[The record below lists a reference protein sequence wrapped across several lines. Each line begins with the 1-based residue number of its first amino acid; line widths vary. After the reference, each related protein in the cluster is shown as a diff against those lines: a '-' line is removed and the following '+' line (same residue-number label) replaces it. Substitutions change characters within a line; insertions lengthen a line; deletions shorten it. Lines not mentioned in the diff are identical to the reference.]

1 MSANSWRQRE
11 IEKARLRK
19 EAAAR
24 AEEEARIKRIQ
35 KTETN
40 FPSMPG
46 FAPQWGG
53 APGTAFSG
61 TSFSSMAQQWATEE
75 KVEKTLEEYR
85 AQKAAKA
92 ARDNAVHG
100 VVLFPTRRRPLRE
113 IEMSDHEDEAP
124 TRAPSEDDWT
134 EVRNHKVKAKRE
146 LTTAE
151 LERKVREDRDEEYDD
166 RDDEDHGT
174 YGRPRSDW

>member
-24 AEEEARIKRIQ
+24 AEEEARIKTIQ

-40 FPSMPG
+40 FPTMPG

-53 APGTAFSG
+53 APGTAFG
-61 TSFSSMAQQWATEE
+61 NSFSSMAQEWATKE
-75 KVEKTLEEYR
+75 KVDKTIEEYK

-100 VVLFPTRRRPLRE
+100 VVLLPRRRRPLSE
-113 IEMSDHEDEAP
+113 IEEEPYDDEVP
-124 TRAPSEDDWT
+124 ETRAPSEDDWT
-134 EVRNHKVKAKRE
+134 EVRHSKAKVHRE
-146 LTTAE
+146 KTTAE
-151 LERKVREDRDEEYDD
+151 LEQMYRERGAPEDREEGEYN
-166 RDDEDHGT
+166 RELFERE
-174 YGRPRSDW
+174 Y

>member
-1 MSANSWRQRE
+1 MSSWRQRE

-19 EAAAR
+19 EQAAR
-24 AEEEARIKRIQ
+24 LEEEARIKSIQ

-40 FPSMPG
+40 FPAMG
-46 FAPQWGG
+46 GHAPNWGG
-53 APGTAFSG
+53 APGTTFG

-75 KVEKTLEEYR
+75 KVEKTMAEYR

-100 VVLFPTRRRPLRE
+100 VFLLPRRRRPLEE
-113 IEMSDHEDEAP
+113 IEEYESEEP
-124 TRAPSEDDWT
+124 TREPTDDEWT
-134 EVRNHKVKAKRE
+134 EVRNTKARSRRE

-151 LERKVREDRDEEYDD
+151 LEQKYRDARTSDEEEDGGEHNRELYD
-166 RDDEDHGT
+166 H
-174 YGRPRSDW
+174 

>member
-24 AEEEARIKRIQ
+24 AEEEALAKKIQ

-40 FPSMPG
+40 FPSMI
-46 FAPQWGG
+46 GG
-53 APGTAFSG
+53 GSQASTANFG
-61 TSFSSMAQQWATEE
+61 TSFSSMAQKWATDERI
-75 KVEKTLEEYR
+75 EKTIEEYK

-92 ARDNAVHG
+92 ERDNAVHG
-100 VVLFPTRRRPLRE
+100 VFLFPTRRRPLAE
-113 IEMSDHEDEAP
+113 VYEEGDEDEAP

-134 EVRNHKVKAKRE
+134 EVRNFKVKARRE
-146 LTTAE
+146 TTFAE
-151 LERKVREDRDEEYDD
+151 LEQKARETSDGEEEDRN
-166 RDDEDHGT
+166 DEDVGP
-174 YGRPRSDW
+174 YRRSDW

>member
-24 AEEEARIKRIQ
+24 AEEEARIKSIQ

-40 FPSMPG
+40 FPSMVAA
-46 FAPQWGG
+46 APQGSS
-53 APGTAFSG
+53 ASFG

-75 KVEKTLEEYR
+75 KIEKTLEEYR

-100 VVLFPTRRRPLRE
+100 VILFPTRRRPLSE
-113 IEMSDHEDEAP
+113 IEESDHEDEAP
-124 TRAPSEDDWT
+124 ARAPSEDDWT
-134 EVRNHKVKAKRE
+134 EVRNHKVKARRE

-151 LERKVREDRDEEYDD
+151 LERKVREDKDEEYDD
-166 RDDEDHGT
+166 RDDEDYGT

>member
-1 MSANSWRQRE
+1 MSATSWRQRE

-24 AEEEARIKRIQ
+24 AEEEARTKSIQ

-40 FPSMPG
+40 FPSMG
-46 FAPQWGG
+46 RGG
-53 APGTAFSG
+53 SQATPASFG

-75 KVEKTLEEYR
+75 KIEKTIEEYR
-85 AQKAAKA
+85 AQKVAKA

-100 VVLFPTRRRPLRE
+100 VVLFPTRRRPLSE
-113 IEMSDHEDEAP
+113 VYEDDYEEEAP

-134 EVRNHKVKAKRE
+134 EVRNYKVKVKRE

-151 LERKVREDRDEEYDD
+151 LERKVREGSDEEYDD

-174 YGRPRSDW
+174 YGRPRSEW